1 VTTVSGTSPSGLA
14 VGDVLRH
21 RLLESV
27 ATYRVVGRHGD
38 LLELE
43 VVDVPGLARGQR
55 FRFTSAAIARMEQAS
70 PGADHAK
77 RRSAFEPSLVKQGSR
92 RVVGPSN
99 NA

>member
-1 VTTVSGTSPSGLA
+1 VTPVPGSSPSGLA

-27 ATYRVVGRHGD
+27 ATYRVVGRQGD

-55 FRFTSAAIARMEQAS
+55 FRYTSAAIARMELVS
-70 PGADHAK
+70 PGADRAK
-77 RRSAFEPSLVKQGSR
+77 RRSAFEASLVEPGSR
-92 RVVGPSN
+92 RIVGPSK